1 MLFLLR
7 AERVR
12 MPVNERHIRRIRFP
26 AALGTV
32 CMGVALLDAG
42 CRSHDSHAVHAN
54 AALSTIPLTPEIP
67 VDQQLFFPGLS
78 PPAENRDVQAVVV
91 PPAGWR
97 ADPLKASEKHNHQ
110 VWISPSGNTAYGVI
124 RFKLPLPVG
133 PETVLRYGFL
143 PEMRR
148 TEGEARLLS
157 SKRDPDL
164 PGLRFIADGGK
175 YRLRTNLLTRGWT
188 GWAVYA
194 GTLRAQE
201 IVPDELA
208 LAEIARDNTVAGLK
222 R

>member
-1 MLFLLR
+1 ML
-7 AERVR
+7 AWAGGIV
-12 MPVNERHIRRIRFP
+12 
-26 AALGTV
+26 
-32 CMGVALLDAG
+32 G
-42 CRSHDSHAVHAN
+42 CRSRGATPVQASLDVPQDQLAPTPQPPIFG
-54 AALSTIPLTPEIP
+54 ALSAPEPLASVEAMVT
-67 VDQQLFFPGLS
+67 
-78 PPAENRDVQAVVV
+78 

-97 ADPLKASEKHNHQ
+97 ADPLKTSDRHNHQ

-133 PETVLRYGFL
+133 PELALRHGFL

-157 SKRDPDL
+157 SRRDPSL
-164 PGLRFIADGGK
+164 PGLRFVAEGGQ
-175 YRLRTNLLTRGWT
+175 YRLRTNLITRGWR

-194 GTLRAQE
+194 GTLRDKE

-208 LAEIARDNTVAGLK
+208 LAELAREHTTVGLK